1 VIFAVCRA
9 AYHQIDDVP
18 VAFSRQA
25 KPDCI
30 FHEKLETGEK
40 VMKKTEK
47 IFVFDRLHTV
57 IKDLPKI
64 RCPARQADRPKLT
77 SAAFFIRFAFNQTR
91 QVRPRTSFRDMRIPK
106 KALIDQR
113 ACMNHIH
120 ANGAPISAYPGNLK

>member
-1 VIFAVCRA
+1 
-9 AYHQIDDVP
+9 VP
-18 VAFSRQA
+18 VAFFRQA

-30 FHEKLETGEK
+30 FYKKLETLEK

-57 IKDLPKI
+57 IKDPPKI

-91 QVRPRTSFRDMRIPK
+91 QVRPRTSFLSINVPV
-106 KALIDQR
+106 
-113 ACMNHIH
+113 
-120 ANGAPISAYPGNLK
+120 